1 MEESIIYLLI
11 LLLCGLLFIG
21 LGIFS
26 IKKKTPMHFWAG
38 IPVKPEEIRDIKAY
52 NKANGIMWIIYGS
65 MIGLSGFASL
75 IWDLNLVAIVFI
87 ITIVLGTILIMIAH
101 GKIYEKYK
109 VK

>member
-52 NKANGIMWIIYGS
+52 NKANGIMWIAYGL
-65 MIGLSGFASL
+65 IFILSGFAPFV
-75 IWDLNLVAIVFI
+75 WDLNLVAIVFI
-87 ITIVLGTILIMIAH
+87 ISIVFGTISLMIVH